1 MEFNQLLTNL
11 LERIDGALAAS
22 FCGIDG
28 IAVET
33 VTFRG
38 DLEQS
43 EAEVQIA
50 TMLKVLNRVVANL
63 EVGEIK
69 SFLFEADKL
78 VGLLEKCGEDYFIT
92 VLLKPNGNI
101 GRARHELHRLSQK
114 LEKEV

>member
-1 MEFNQLLTNL
+1 MAFNQLLTTL

-33 VTFRG
+33 VTFRS
-38 DLEQS
+38 DLEQN

-50 TMLKVLNRVVANL
+50 TMLKILNRVVANL

-69 SFLFEADKL
+69 SFLFEAEKM
-78 VGLLEKCGEDYFIT
+78 VGLLEKCGEDYFIA

-101 GRARHELHRLSQK
+101 GRARHELHQLSQK
-114 LEKEV
+114 MKNEV